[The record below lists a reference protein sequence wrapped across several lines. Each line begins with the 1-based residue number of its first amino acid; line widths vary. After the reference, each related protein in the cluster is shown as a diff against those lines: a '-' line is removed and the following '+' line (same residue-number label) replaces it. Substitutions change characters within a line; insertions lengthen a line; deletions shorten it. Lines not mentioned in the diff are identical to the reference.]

1 MVLHAPHLTPDS
13 AERIGRL
20 RGFGGRRGRLFP
32 ALDPYRM
39 SAPAEEG
46 AAVEIEVEPSGEGRA
61 GRAFGRVELGTTVA
75 DDGERVCRGVDRHDL
90 LAGDH
95 AAARSANFA

>member
-1 MVLHAPHLTPDS
+1 MVLHAPHLTPDV
-13 AERIGRL
+13 AERIGLL
-20 RGFGGRRGRLFP
+20 RGFGGRRGRLLP

-39 SAPAEEG
+39 PAPAEEG

-61 GRAFGRVELGTTVA
+61 GGAFGRIEFGTTGAV
-75 DDGERVCRGVDRHDL
+75 DGERVGRGADRHDL
-90 LAGDH
+90 LAADH